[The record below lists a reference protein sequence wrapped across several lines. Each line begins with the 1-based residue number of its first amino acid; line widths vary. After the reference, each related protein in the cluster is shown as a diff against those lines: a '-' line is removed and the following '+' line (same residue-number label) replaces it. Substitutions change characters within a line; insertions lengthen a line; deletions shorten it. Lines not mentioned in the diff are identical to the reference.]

1 MTRVFA
7 AMLYRNNVAPEQI
20 LLEAGCADFRDE
32 RAHSAIAEAAERV
45 LREGYESTSD
55 VDA

>member
-1 MTRVFA
+1 
-7 AMLYRNNVAPEQI
+7 MLYSNNVAPEQI

-55 VDA
+55 VND

>member
-1 MTRVFA
+1 
-7 AMLYRNNVAPEQI
+7 MLYRNTVAPEQI
-20 LLEAGCADFRDE
+20 LLEAGCADFRNE
-32 RAHSAIAEAAERV
+32 RAHSAIAETAERV